1 MEELVHKDS
10 VRVGLS
16 GSVFLLQYE
25 STATI
30 AAAKMLDDVLVKRF
44 DASPGHKWAII
55 VVIDS
60 ANPPPDDKTRDAIS
74 KAMKDRGSRV
84 SALAYVVL
92 GSGFRAGAV
101 RAALV
106 TLNLLSQAPYPK
118 KVFANNLG
126 DAVEWIAATAPH
138 VLKPADAS
146 RTKQEI
152 EAFQRAS
159 PPESKPAAAARP

>member
-25 STATI
+25 QTATM
-30 AAAKMLDDVLVKRF
+30 AAAKMLDDVLVRRF
-44 DASPGHKWAII
+44 DATPGGKWAII
-55 VVIDS
+55 VVIDAS
-60 ANPPPDDKTRDAIS
+60 HPPPDNDTRDAIS
-74 KAMKDRGSRV
+74 KAMKNRGDRV

-106 TLNLLSQAPYPK
+106 TLNLLSQAAYPN
-118 KVFANNLG
+118 KVFLKMN
-126 DAVEWIAATAPH
+126 DAVDWIGATAPG
-138 VLKPADAS
+138 VLKAFDVS
-146 RTKQEI
+146 RTKLEI
-152 EAFQRAS
+152 EAFQNAS
-159 PPESKPAAAARP
+159 HAPAPKPGAAARV